1 MSAGVETRAPRRQVW
16 AGFLGIFVWGSISGL
31 LGALLPAL
39 RARAGLSLDQSG
51 ALFVA
56 LSAGLVAASLTAGVL
71 LDRHGRKRV
80 LVGAVALVVA
90 SLVLFEV
97 AVAFP
102 ALLLLAFLM
111 GAGGGAVVTG
121 THALV
126 ADLHARH
133 RAAALNL
140 LDVFFGVGAFVT
152 PFAIVPL
159 QRVGGTGA
167 VLFALAALA
176 GAVLVYL
183 MATPLP
189 HGRSEGLGL
198 AGAGAV
204 VRSTRFWAPALLVFL
219 YVGTEQSIWDWQV
232 TYFTTESPDVDPV
245 TAARLLS
252 VFPVAI
258 MAGRLANNRLLLRVS
273 PAPVLVASALGATLG
288 FLVVLVAPGTGPL
301 ARSLAAA
308 GLVGAGLCL
317 APIYPTTL
325 GVVSARF
332 ADRSGTALGLA
343 ITCGWLGAVVIS
355 PSLGFVAQRSDFRT
369 AYALVVLAAAA
380 MAVVASVVARQA
392 RGAPA
397 ARAAEAPSA
406 AMPDREPTF
415 ASTRGERR

>member
-1 MSAGVETRAPRRQVW
+1 MSVAGARPPQRQIW

-39 RARAGLSLDQSG
+39 RERAGLSLDESG
-51 ALFVA
+51 AMFVA
-56 LSAGLVAASLTAGVL
+56 LSAGLVGASLTAGVL
-71 LDRHGRKRV
+71 LDRYGRKRV

-90 SLVLFEV
+90 SLVLFEF

-102 ALLLLAFLM
+102 ALLVLAFTM

-152 PFAIVPL
+152 PFVIVPL
-159 QRVGGTGA
+159 QRAGGTAA
-167 VLFALAALA
+167 VLFALAGLAAGVLVYLLATPLPPGRSERIGLAEA
-176 GAVLVYL
+176 GAVL
-183 MATPLP
+183 
-189 HGRSEGLGL
+189 RSP
-198 AGAGAV
+198 
-204 VRSTRFWAPALLVFL
+204 RFWAPALLVFL

-232 TYFTTESPDVDPV
+232 TYFTTQSPDVDPV

-258 MAGRLANNRLLLRVS
+258 MAGRLVNNRLLLRVS
-273 PAPVLVASALGATLG
+273 PAPVLVASAAGATLC
-288 FLVVLVAPGTGPL
+288 FLVVLLAPGAGGL
-301 ARSLAAA
+301 ARPLAAA

-317 APIYPTTL
+317 AAIYPTTL

-343 ITCGWLGAVVIS
+343 ITGGWLGAVAIS
-355 PSLGFVAQRSDFRT
+355 PSLGFIAQRSDFRT
-369 AYALVVLAAAA
+369 AYALVVGAAAA
-380 MAVVASVVARQA
+380 MAAVAALVAR
-392 RGAPA
+392 
-397 ARAAEAPSA
+397 
-406 AMPDREPTF
+406 
-415 ASTRGERR
+415 